1 MEGGYRMS
9 NEFRNFTKRLV
20 NNGYKRTRI
29 RGSHYIFENEAG
41 NTIVVNK
48 DINRM
53 VKARLIKE
61 NHLV

>member
-1 MEGGYRMS
+1 MEGGYKMS
-9 NEFRNFTKRLV
+9 NEFRKFTRMLTD
-20 NNGYKRTRI
+20 NGYKRTRI
-29 RGSHYIFENEAG
+29 RGSHYIFENAEG
-41 NTIVVNK
+41 NSITVNK